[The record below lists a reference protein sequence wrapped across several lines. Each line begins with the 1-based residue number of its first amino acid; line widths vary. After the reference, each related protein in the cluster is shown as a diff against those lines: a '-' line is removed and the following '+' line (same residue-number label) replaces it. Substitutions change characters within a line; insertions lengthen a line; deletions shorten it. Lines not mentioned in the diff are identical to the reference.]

1 MQKEVTIPRDV
12 AFEMVSTF
20 ERLESLSSTL
30 EELLDEKSMKGIREG
45 IEDMKKG
52 NTVKVKPEE
61 IEKLLS

>member
-1 MQKEVTIPRDV
+1 M
-12 AFEMVSTF
+12 FSTF